1 MMRAH
6 FFLVPI
12 ASLAIVSPAYAV
24 VYLSVEQAQNLM
36 FPDATFSADFRKLS
50 DEQAAAIEKATGVNV
65 LNRDLQ
71 AWRVSTGGWFIV
83 DQVIGKHEFIPFAVA
98 LDAEGSVK
106 SIEILEYREA
116 YGGQVRTPAW
126 RAQFQGKRYGAPLTL
141 RKDIQNISGASLSS
155 RHITDGVK
163 RILATYAIVLVQ
175 H

>member
-6 FFLVPI
+6 FFLVPF
-12 ASLAIVSPAYAV
+12 ASLAIVSSADAV
-24 VYLSVEQAQNLM
+24 VYLSVEQAQKLM
-36 FPDATFSADFRKLS
+36 FPDATFTADFRKLS
-50 DEQAAAIEKATGVNV
+50 EEQAAGIEKATGVNV

-98 LDAEGSVK
+98 LDAEGSIK

-126 RAQFQGKRYGAPLTL
+126 CAQFQGKRYGAPLVL
-141 RKDIQNISGASLSS
+141 RKDIQNISGASLSC

-163 RILATYAIVLVQ
+163 RVLATYEITLVQ

>member
-6 FFLVPI
+6 FFLLPF
-12 ASLAIVSPAYAV
+12 ASLAIVSPAHAV
-24 VYLSVEQAQNLM
+24 VYLSVEQAQKLM
-36 FPDATFSADFRKLS
+36 FPDATFTADFRMLS
-50 DEQAAAIEKATGVNV
+50 DAQTAAVEKAAGVNV

-98 LDAEGSVK
+98 LDAEGAVK

-116 YGGQVRTPAW
+116 YGGQVRNPAW
-126 RAQFQGKRYGAPLTL
+126 RAQFQGKQHGAPLTL
-141 RKDIQNISGASLSS
+141 RKDIQNISGASLSC

-163 RILATYAIVLVQ
+163 RVLATYAIALAQ
-175 H
+175 R

>member
-6 FFLVPI
+6 FFLVPV
-12 ASLAIVSPAYAV
+12 ASLAIVSPVYAV
-24 VYLSVEQAQNLM
+24 VYLSVEQAQKLM
-36 FPDATFSADFRKLS
+36 FPDATFTADFRKLS
-50 DEQAAAIEKATGVNV
+50 DEQAAGIEKATGVNV

-71 AWRVSTGGWFIV
+71 AWRVSAGGWFIV

-98 LDAEGSVK
+98 LDADGAIK

-116 YGGQVRTPAW
+116 YGSQVRTPAW
-126 RAQFQGKRYGAPLTL
+126 RAQFQGKRYGAPLAL
-141 RKDIQNISGASLSS
+141 RKDVQNISGASLSC

-163 RILATYAIVLVQ
+163 RILATYAIALGQ

>member
-24 VYLSVEQAQNLM
+24 VYMSVEQAQQLM
-36 FPDATFSADFRKLS
+36 FPGATFSADFRKLS

-65 LNRDLQ
+65 LSRELQ

-163 RILATYAIVLVQ
+163 RILATYAIALVQ